1 MRQDCIRDLDY
12 FKANAIWHQAAHDM
26 IGDMGPRGPAFP
38 VFFFLLCTRV
48 CTLRTY
54 TRTHT
59 HAHTH
64 THTHT
69 HKHKRT
75 HVPDMRDASA
85 AQGGR
90 RKVQAAHVYRYICI
104 ITTRTEF
111 SYYRMCS
118 RSEFP
123 TTECVLCVY
132 IYIIITWTEF
142 SYYRMCSLTAKCVC
156 LQMCFLTAQ
165 HGRRGG

>member
-75 HVPDMRDASA
+75 HTCLICVTHRQHNVDGVKCKPHMYIDIYVSS
-85 AQGGR
+85 QHGR
-90 RKVQAAHVYRYICI
+90 
-104 ITTRTEF
+104 
-111 SYYRMCS
+111 SS
-118 RSEFP
+118 P
-123 TTECVLCVY
+123 TTECVL
-132 IYIIITWTEF
+132 
-142 SYYRMCSLTAKCVC
+142 
-156 LQMCFLTAQ
+156 
-165 HGRRGG
+165 